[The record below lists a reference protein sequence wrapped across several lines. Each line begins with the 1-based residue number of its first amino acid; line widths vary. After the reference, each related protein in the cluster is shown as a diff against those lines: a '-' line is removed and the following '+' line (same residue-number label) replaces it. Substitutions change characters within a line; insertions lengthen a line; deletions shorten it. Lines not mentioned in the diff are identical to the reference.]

1 MVGGYLPKMV
11 VEPVY
16 IQKSSSSLFYLSFQ
30 GAVSVES
37 MSAGFSEMSGH
48 GKPLKPGNLT
58 ESLTRATVWV
68 GGSRERA
75 SRNNLFPTVRPE
87 E

>member
-16 IQKSSSSLFYLSFQ
+16 IQKSISSLFYLSFQ

-58 ESLTRATVWV
+58 ETAL
-68 GGSRERA
+68 RELRFGWEVVEKEPVEIV
-75 SRNNLFPTVRPE
+75 SFQW
-87 E
+87 